1 MSQPAPQ
8 EIEAKFLIGDPAQIA
23 PLRTAPELAPAYPL
37 EDIGVVEMVDEY
49 LDTPDLRL
57 LRQGYGLR
65 IRSLADR
72 QLVTLKSR
80 RIADTSAAAGTDTES
95 IYRRMEIEEPLAA
108 GATIAPIGGWPE
120 SIMQTLLPLLNGAQ
134 RLVPLCRLEQTRQK
148 RTILGEHQASP
159 NRSKSGQGTPG
170 RGMAKQMALAELS
183 FDDVRVR
190 ADGAGPTLAHYG
202 EMEIELTRGL
212 DEAELHAIVAVL
224 QTQLAMTPSPVSKLE
239 HALDVIGRHPAAAPE
254 NWQGMQ
260 ADMHMAEACRLIWR
274 EQLTQMVLNEAGI
287 RYSTDPEYVH
297 DMRVATRRARAAA
310 KLYGDYFKPKAIRR
324 YLHCLRRTARL
335 LGAVRDL
342 DVAIGKLERFG
353 GKKKGA
359 NAAFRAAKLAATL
372 EGWRQRRATAH
383 ASLVAW
389 FNSSDYGRFVGS
401 FAKFCRS
408 PGEGARNYTAKP
420 GEAPIPHQVR
430 HVMPSMIL
438 NRYESIRSYET
449 LFEGQE
455 SPGVEVLH
463 LLRIECKYLRYNLE
477 FVSNLLGPEA
487 KRLLADLRKLQG
499 DLGDLHDAV
508 VSKQMIAEEQGVE
521 VSGAGVGSYE
531 RAQDKVIRRLSEQL
545 EGDLHAF
552 LSYRNR
558 RRLVLAVAWI

>member
-23 PLRTAPELAPAYPL
+23 PLRTAPELSPVYPL

-57 LRQGYGLR
+57 LRQGFGLR

-80 RIADTSAAAGTDTES
+80 RIAGSSADTGS

-108 GATIAPIGGWPE
+108 GATTAPIGGWPE
-120 SIMQTLLPLLNGAQ
+120 GIMQTLLPLLDGAQ

-148 RTILGEHQASP
+148 RTILGERRTQPQQSP
-159 NRSKSGQGTPG
+159 
-170 RGMAKQMALAELS
+170 AKQEALAELS

-190 ADGAGPTLAHYG
+190 ANGEGPMLAHYG

-212 DEAELHAIVAVL
+212 DETELHAIVAAL
-224 QTQLAMTPSPVSKLE
+224 QTQVAMDPSPVSKLE
-239 HALDVIGRHPAAAPE
+239 HALDVIGRHPATAPE

-260 ADMHMAEACRLIWR
+260 VDMHMAEACRLIWR
-274 EQLTQMVLNEAGI
+274 EQLTQMVLNEAGV
-287 RYSTDPEYVH
+287 RFSTDPEYVH

-324 YLHCLRRTARL
+324 YLRCLRRTARL

-342 DVAIGKLERFG
+342 DVAIGKLQRFG

-359 NAAFRAAKLAATL
+359 SAAFRAAKLAATL
-372 EGWRQRRATAH
+372 EGWRQRRAAPH
-383 ASLVAW
+383 AELLAW
-389 FNSSDYGRFVGS
+389 LNSSDYARFVGS

-408 PGEGARNYTAKP
+408 PGEGARDYTAQP
-420 GEAPIPHQVR
+420 GEAPVPHQVR

-455 SPGVEVLH
+455 GPGVEMLH

-487 KRLLADLRKLQG
+487 TRLLADLRKLQE

-508 VSKQMIAEEQGVE
+508 VSKQMLAEEQGAD
-521 VSGAGVGSYE
+521 GAGVSSYQ
-531 RAQDKVIRRLSEQL
+531 RVQDKVIRRLSEQL
-545 EGDLHAF
+545 AGDLSAF